1 MAPKKSKATKKVEEA
16 EEASAPGPE
25 VVKKK
30 RGRPAGVGGTKKK
43 KGKPE
48 PSSSQSGDRSGEVS
62 TTTAEEASGTEVVRK
77 KRGRPAG
84 GGGAK
89 KRKTEYTSSQSVDK
103 SEEVSPVSQSSE
115 NESQPNVWPVLI
127 NGNTVWVD
135 LDDTLSTEVSPADL
149 WLLYNSNY
157 IVQVKEIQEKLAHQE
172 KLLDLQIQEIHILKQ
187 ELKDLKK
194 W

>member
-1 MAPKKSKATKKVEEA
+1 MAPKKSKATNKVEEA

-149 WLLYNSNY
+149 
-157 IVQVKEIQEKLAHQE
+157 
-172 KLLDLQIQEIHILKQ
+172 
-187 ELKDLKK
+187 
-194 W
+194 